1 MTASSPIIQRDPI
14 FPRSRLAAGESLI
27 WEGRPSYI
35 VYLVQPLILLVI
47 TVAFAIVLSVNYDAV
62 GSVDADASTWV
73 TLVALL
79 LLMPASTLR
88 MGAAAL
94 AVGLAV
100 IIICVTGLFDNGAI
114 SFAPVAVGLLAL
126 IYDYAIWS
134 HTAFA
139 ITDRRIM
146 TQYGVFNLRFGDT
159 RHDRISNVTVHPT
172 LVERILGFGD
182 VMFSTSGETGGIDSD
197 SQAMHFNRKGA
208 VKWENVSRPFHV
220 RKKAEEAMLNP
231 RWQNVKVKAP
241 AQYVPSPMLEPI
253 SQVEAEERLVKLK
266 ELLDKGLISQ
276 EEYDAKRQEIISRL

>member
-1 MTASSPIIQRDPI
+1 
-14 FPRSRLAAGESLI
+14 
-27 WEGRPSYI
+27 
-35 VYLVQPLILLVI
+35 
-47 TVAFAIVLSVNYDAV
+47 
-62 GSVDADASTWV
+62 
-73 TLVALL
+73 
-79 LLMPASTLR
+79 
-88 MGAAAL
+88 
-94 AVGLAV
+94 
-100 IIICVTGLFDNGAI
+100 
-114 SFAPVAVGLLAL
+114 
-126 IYDYAIWS
+126 
-134 HTAFA
+134 
-139 ITDRRIM
+139 M

-172 LVERILGFGD
+172 LVEGSRLRRRHVLHLWRNGR
-182 VMFSTSGETGGIDSD
+182 IDSD